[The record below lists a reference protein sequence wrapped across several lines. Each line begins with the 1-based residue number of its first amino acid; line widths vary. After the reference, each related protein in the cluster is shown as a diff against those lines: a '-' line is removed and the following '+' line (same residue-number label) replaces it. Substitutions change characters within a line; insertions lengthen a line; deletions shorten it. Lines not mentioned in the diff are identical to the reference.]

1 MDKKI
6 SVEFSYSFEC
16 HNQKHNKIITHF
28 RTVKK
33 DNTVYFLTS
42 LLFDCILYE
51 WKIDIAMFFPSEPV
65 IPQNVDSK
73 LQFTYL

>member
-51 WKIDIAMFFPSEPV
+51 
-65 IPQNVDSK
+65 
-73 LQFTYL
+73 

>member
-42 LLFDCILYE
+42 LLFDCISYE
-51 WKIDIAMFFPSEPV
+51 WKIEIAMLSVIQMTNFPS
-65 IPQNVDSK
+65 
-73 LQFTYL
+73 